1 MLMQPEKECLF
12 MEIQPINL
20 RNKLISA
27 SFLKYFLSTAKS
39 LNTKEAIL
47 PKRICIVKMS
57 MIMFPS
63 KELEELPFSSLPK
76 TLFVGLFNAITIP
89 VELSIFLRKQGKKM
103 RILLNLMKKNLI
115 LKLSQVTKTQISEIP
130 KNSTLYN
137 ILENLEHKF
146 VNHFLI

>member
-1 MLMQPEKECLF
+1 
-12 MEIQPINL
+12 MEIQQINL

-27 SFLKYFLSTAKS
+27 SFQKYFLSIVKFS
-39 LNTKEAIL
+39 NTKEATL
-47 PKRICIVKMS
+47 PKRICIVKML

-63 KELEELPFSSLPK
+63 KVLEESPFLSLPK
-76 TLFVGLFNAITIP
+76 ILFVGLLSATTIP
-89 VELSIFLRKQGKKM
+89 VELSTILRKQGKKI
-103 RILLNLMKKNLI
+103 RILLKLMKKNLT

-130 KNSTLYN
+130 NNSTLYN